1 MNYNATRD
9 QIHQLIDSAN
19 DSQLD
24 AVLHILKP
32 ATERYTQVELDSFYE
47 RVRLLEN
54 NSDKGLSVEASHML
68 VREKFGKNGL

>member
-1 MNYNATRD
+1 MTSSATRD

-24 AVLHILKP
+24 AVLSILKP
-32 ATERYTQVELDSFYE
+32 ATERYTQAELDSFYE

-54 NSDKGLSVEASHML
+54 NNDQGLSVEASHMRI
-68 VREKFGKNGL
+68 REKFGRNGL

>member
-1 MNYNATRD
+1 MNSSATRD

-24 AVLHILKP
+24 AVLNILKP
-32 ATERYTQVELDSFYE
+32 ATERYTQAELDSFYE

-54 NSDKGLSVEASHML
+54 NSDKGLSVEASHRL
-68 VREKFGKNGL
+68 IREKFGKNGL